1 MPLRQIGD
9 LQEGRE
15 RVHEANSFGDAQLAK
30 LARQKRR
37 RLVRRGAVKAYGR
50 AADILDLA
58 EHILAILLADHI
70 AQHGAQHADD
80 GALFFR
86 VVLHRDPVR
95 AHVAGRHHA

>member
-1 MPLRQIGD
+1 M
-9 LQEGRE
+9 
-15 RVHEANSFGDAQLAK
+15 HEAHRLGDAQLAK
-30 LARQKRR
+30 LARQKRCG
-37 RLVRRGAVKAYGR
+37 LVRCGAVKAYGR

-70 AQHGAQHADD
+70 AQHSPQHADD

-95 AHVAGRHHA
+95 AHVAGRRHA